1 MDNEHVMCVGISQKS
16 GEAKNMSLLLDQP
29 KPKSEETPTA
39 VWTRRFLIALTIVAW
54 MVILTAIWM
63 VLGRIFNALVILG
76 ISALIAY
83 VIYPLV
89 KVLEHIMP
97 RPIAILIV
105 YLGIL
110 ALVVLLIYFVVLTAI
125 GQLATLI
132 GTIEQ
137 NVPKVIQ
144 LLQPLISKLPQNIS
158 PNDLINSS
166 QQVLQYTLSI
176 LGNVVPL
183 INGISLILI
192 DTIIVTSLSVYF
204 LLTGGKTVHWFR
216 EKTPL
221 RYRYT
226 INFFLDTL
234 NHTMG
239 GFIRGQIILATI
251 ISVIMW
257 IGYSFIG
264 VPYVTLIAIIIF
276 ILEFVPQIGSY
287 ISIGI
292 AVILTFLTK
301 GWETALFTIIF
312 SGIVQGGLDGQIL
325 APRILGMAVG
335 IHPIISIGALLIG
348 ADLFGLTGALFA
360 APIAGIIQAMI
371 IAYWTSWKQR
381 HPEEFPE
388 QVISA
393 PQETPPANTPA
404 VNT

>member
-1 MDNEHVMCVGISQKS
+1 
-16 GEAKNMSLLLDQP
+16 MSSLLDQP
-29 KPKSEETPTA
+29 GQPRSQETPTA
-39 VWTRRFLIALTIVAW
+39 IWTRRFLIALTIVAW
-54 MVILTAIWM
+54 IIILTTIGS
-63 VLGRIFNALVILG
+63 VLGKIFNALVILG

-110 ALVVLLIYFVVLTAI
+110 ALVILLIYFVVLTAI
-125 GQLATLI
+125 AQLANLI
-132 GTIEQ
+132 LTIEQ
-137 NVPKVIQ
+137 NVPTVIK
-144 LLQPLISKLPQNIS
+144 LLQPLINKLPQNIS

-176 LGNVVPL
+176 LGNIVPL
-183 INGISLILI
+183 VNGITLVLI

-204 LLTGGKTVHWFR
+204 LLTGGKTMHWFR

-221 RYRYT
+221 RYRHK

-264 VPYVTLIAIIIF
+264 VPYVTLVAIIIF

-292 AVILTFLTK
+292 AVILTLLTK

-312 SGIVQGGLDGQIL
+312 SGIVQGGLDGQVL

-348 ADLFGLTGALFA
+348 ADLFGLPGALFA
-360 APIAGIIQAMI
+360 APIAGIIQAMV
-371 IAYWTSWKQR
+371 IAYWISWKQR

-388 QVISA
+388 QFASVS
-393 PQETPPANTPA
+393 QDTPKADTSTINT
-404 VNT
+404 

>member
-1 MDNEHVMCVGISQKS
+1 
-16 GEAKNMSLLLDQP
+16 MSSLLDQP
-29 KPKSEETPTA
+29 GKIKSEETPTA

-54 MVILTAIWM
+54 MIIVAAIWM
-63 VLGRIFNALVILG
+63 VLGKVFNALAILG

-89 KVLEHIMP
+89 KFLEHVMP

-105 YLGIL
+105 YLGVL
-110 ALVVLLIYFVVLTAI
+110 ALLILLIYFVVLTAI
-125 GQLATLI
+125 GQLAALI
-132 GTIEQ
+132 VTIEQ
-137 NVPKVIQ
+137 NVPTLINR
-144 LLQPLISKLPQNIS
+144 LQPLINKLPQMKIS

-183 INGISLILI
+183 LNGISIVLI

-216 EKTPL
+216 ESTPL
-221 RYRYT
+221 RWRAG

-239 GFIRGQIILATI
+239 GFIRGQIILATL

-257 IGYSFIG
+257 IGYSIIG
-264 VPYVTLIAIIIF
+264 VPYVTLIAIVIF

-292 AVILTFLTK
+292 AVILTLLTR
-301 GWETALFTIIF
+301 GWETALITIIF

-335 IHPIISIGALLIG
+335 IHPIVSIGALLIG
-348 ADLFGLTGALFA
+348 ADLFGLPGALFA
-360 APIAGIIQAMI
+360 APIAGIIQTMV
-371 IAYWTSWKQR
+371 IAYWNSWKER

-388 QVISA
+388 HLA
-393 PQETPPANTPA
+393 A
-404 VNT
+404 VTKPIPKTDQTKIIL

>member
-1 MDNEHVMCVGISQKS
+1 
-16 GEAKNMSLLLDQP
+16 MSSLLDQP
-29 KPKSEETPTA
+29 GKPKSEETPTA

-54 MVILTAIWM
+54 MIIFVAIWT
-63 VLGRIFNALVILG
+63 VLGRIFNALAILG

-89 KVLEHIMP
+89 KIIERVMP

-105 YLGIL
+105 YLGVL
-110 ALVVLLIYFVVLTAI
+110 ALLILLIYFVVLTAI
-125 GQLATLI
+125 GQLAALI
-132 GTIEQ
+132 VTIEK
-137 NVPKVIQ
+137 NVPALIDR
-144 LLQPLISKLPQNIS
+144 LQPLINKLPQMNIS

-183 INGISLILI
+183 INGISIILI

-204 LLTGGKTVHWFR
+204 LLTGGKTMHWFR

-221 RYRYT
+221 RWRPS

-239 GFIRGQIILATI
+239 GFIRGQIILATL

-257 IGYSFIG
+257 IGYSIIG
-264 VPYVTLIAIIIF
+264 VPYVTLIAIVIF

-292 AVILTFLTK
+292 AVILTLLTK
-301 GWETALFTIIF
+301 GWETALITIIF

-335 IHPIISIGALLIG
+335 IHPIVSIGALLIG
-348 ADLFGLTGALFA
+348 ADLFGLPGALFA
-360 APIAGIIQAMI
+360 APIAGIIQTMV
-371 IAYWTSWKQR
+371 IAYWISWKQR

-388 QVISA
+388 QFAMDPKPASEIS
-393 PQETPPANTPA
+393 TTTTTINT
-404 VNT
+404 

>member
-1 MDNEHVMCVGISQKS
+1 
-16 GEAKNMSLLLDQP
+16 MSSLLDQHRQQ
-29 KPKSEETPTA
+29 KNEETPTE

-54 MVILTAIWM
+54 MIIIAAIWI
-63 VLGRIFNALVILG
+63 VLGKIFNALVILG

-89 KVLEHIMP
+89 KIIEHVMP

-105 YLGIL
+105 YLGVL
-110 ALVVLLIYFVVLTAI
+110 ALLILLIYFVVLTAI
-125 GQLATLI
+125 GQLAALI
-132 GTIEQ
+132 LTINQ
-137 NVPKVIQ
+137 NVPTVIK
-144 LLQPLISKLPQNIS
+144 LLQPLINKLPQMNIS

-183 INGISLILI
+183 LNGITLILI

-216 EKTPL
+216 ERTPL
-221 RYRYT
+221 RWRHN

-257 IGYSFIG
+257 IAYSIIG
-264 VPYVTLIAIIIF
+264 VPYVTLVAIIIF

-292 AVILTFLTK
+292 AVILTLLTR
-301 GWETALFTIIF
+301 GWETALITIAV

-325 APRILGMAVG
+325 APRILGLAVG

-348 ADLFGLTGALFA
+348 ADLFGLPGALFA

-371 IAYWTSWKQR
+371 IAYWNSWKQR

-388 QVISA
+388 QFAAATEIT
-393 PQETPPANTPA
+393 TPKHNT
-404 VNT
+404 